1 MDSSYKRYRQYQVNR
16 HRYKNEQI
24 AAPIAMML
32 IIGFITEYWWIIV
45 TLAIVFLVLKCN
57 KICIKKKC
65 PKEEQSI
72 DVQDRVIESKQNK
85 SFQEEEIKAMST
97 TEIGYVN
104 KNNQR
109 NNGKTNIPGT
119 GYGQWFYDME
129 CLKCGH
135 KYHAN
140 GHDIWLRKCPKC
152 QGGRP

>member
-72 DVQDRVIESKQNK
+72 DVQDRVIESKQN
-85 SFQEEEIKAMST
+85 
-97 TEIGYVN
+97 
-104 KNNQR
+104 
-109 NNGKTNIPGT
+109 
-119 GYGQWFYDME
+119 
-129 CLKCGH
+129 
-135 KYHAN
+135 
-140 GHDIWLRKCPKC
+140 
-152 QGGRP
+152 